1 MRILNY
7 EVHFG
12 ITRRHSFWDLLRTP
26 TGGIVPRDCPSPE
39 EHVQWEH
46 TINPEK
52 RLHAMHSDILVYTF
66 RDVALKMIQ
75 FPENAGAIFLGIVS
89 FTEVFKNDMILKGA
103 SEESIIEYNI
113 AVDLHIES
121 TLNSIKR
128 NNPEMYENI
137 LSYLEDDDNDS

>member
-26 TGGIVPRDCPSPE
+26 TGGIVPRDCPFPE

-52 RLHAMHSDILVYTF
+52 RLHAMHSDILVYAF
-66 RDVALKMIQ
+66 RDVALKMIS
-75 FPENAGAIFLGIVS
+75 FPDEAPAIFLGIVS
-89 FTEVFKNDMILKGA
+89 FTEIFKKNMIQKGA
-103 SEESIIEYNI
+103 SEESIIEYDI
-113 AVDLHIES
+113 AVDNHIES
-121 TLNSIKR
+121 TLNIIKR
-128 NNPEMYENI
+128 NNPEIYNGI
-137 LSYLEDDDNDS
+137 VDYLEDE